1 MSPRLACALL
11 NLTGKLTRSNPFVLI
26 ALPFA
31 AGIWLASAF
40 PMPAAVPALAF
51 VTAALAALGAVWLRS
66 ATSST
71 WLAACAALL
80 CLGAL
85 HYTLHAPLPA
95 ARSVARYNGQWVR
108 LEGIVADEPDVRPT
122 HTNLRLKPLRIHTA
136 GVSDEALEDLV
147 LVRVETQKYRSDSE
161 ALRSRVRHDYEDWPY
176 GSVVHVEGLLDAPP
190 RMGSFDYREY
200 LARRQVFSWIRQPRK
215 LLKVG
220 EAPENWLYARL
231 LEFKNAIRQEVWNSL
246 PDREAALFS
255 GILLGDA
262 RAMPDDLKEAFRRTG
277 TSHLIAI
284 SGSNF
289 SILIALTLPLMIRLV
304 GRRRAALLALPAIVL
319 YAVFVGLEASVVRA
333 AVMAGVG
340 LIGMLFWRR
349 GITLNTLCAAAFILL
364 LYDPHMLFNVGFQLS
379 FAATL
384 GLALYADRLGGRLRD
399 WASAHIPH
407 HRARQAFLFVSE
419 SALLTFVTH
428 LTTLP
433 VQWLIFESFSSVAL
447 ITNML
452 VVPLQPPLMILGAL
466 GSLIATATAALGGVG
481 QLALLPA
488 QWLSSLTILIVEGFA
503 EFTYAL
509 LPVTFFSLP
518 AAAAY
523 YAILLGFTAFLFQ
536 PVIVRRAIR
545 HLLWTH
551 RAVLSIS
558 VAGLTALGLGVL
570 LWFQRPDGRLH
581 VTFVGSSA
589 IIRSP
594 DGAQA
599 VFLGDGDVV
608 NALRRM
614 MPVGDGELE
623 LLIVPQRSERHW
635 RNAGFLLAH
644 YRVRELVLPP
654 GRDQVTDDLAAARQ
668 VVRRNAAQVVT
679 AADGTTLALGRQVS
693 LTIALRMPAQD
704 GQQTIGTRLR
714 YGEVNIDLVGDQQAI
729 NYEPRSTL
737 VFLGWA
743 QADVAA
749 LKAAGPRWVVWTD
762 GAGLPPALGVPI
774 RTLNLKEISEV
785 ALMSDGQQLI
795 LR

>member
-1 MSPRLACALL
+1 MSPRIARALL

-66 ATSST
+66 ATSSA

-136 GVSDEALEDLV
+136 GVSDEALDDLV

-161 ALRSRVRHDYEDWPY
+161 ALRSRVRRDYEDWPY
-176 GSVVHVEGLLDAPP
+176 GSLVHVEGLLDAPP
-190 RMGSFDYREY
+190 RMHSFDYREY
-200 LARRQVFSWIRQPRK
+200 LARRQVFSWMRQPRK

-231 LEFKNAIRQEVWNSL
+231 LEFKNVIRQEVWNSL

-262 RAMPDDLKEAFRRTG
+262 RGMPDDLKEAFRRTG

-304 GRRRAALLALPAIVL
+304 GRQQAAGLALPAIVL

-340 LIGMLFWRR
+340 LIGMLLWRR
-349 GITLNTLCAAAFILL
+349 GLTLNTLCAAAFILL
-364 LYDPHMLFNVGFQLS
+364 LYDPHMLFDAGFQLS

-384 GLALYADRLGGRLRD
+384 GLALYADRLSGRLRD
-399 WASAHIPH
+399 WASSHIPH
-407 HRARQAFLFVSE
+407 HRAQRAFLFVSE
-419 SALLTFVTH
+419 GALLTLVTH

-466 GSLIATATAALGGVG
+466 GSLIATAIAAMGGVG

-503 EFTYAL
+503 KFTYAL
-509 LPVTFFSLP
+509 LPVPFFSLP

-536 PVIVRRAIR
+536 PVIVRRAIK

-608 NALRRM
+608 NPLRRM

-693 LTIALRMPAQD
+693 LTIALRMPARD

>member
-1 MSPRLACALL
+1 
-11 NLTGKLTRSNPFVLI
+11 
-26 ALPFA
+26 
-31 AGIWLASAF
+31 
-40 PMPAAVPALAF
+40 
-51 VTAALAALGAVWLRS
+51 
-66 ATSST
+66 
-71 WLAACAALL
+71 
-80 CLGAL
+80 
-85 HYTLHAPLPA
+85 
-95 ARSVARYNGQWVR
+95 
-108 LEGIVADEPDVRPT
+108 
-122 HTNLRLKPLRIHTA
+122 
-136 GVSDEALEDLV
+136 
-147 LVRVETQKYRSDSE
+147 
-161 ALRSRVRHDYEDWPY
+161 
-176 GSVVHVEGLLDAPP
+176 
-190 RMGSFDYREY
+190 
-200 LARRQVFSWIRQPRK
+200 
-215 LLKVG
+215 
-220 EAPENWLYARL
+220 
-231 LEFKNAIRQEVWNSL
+231 
-246 PDREAALFS
+246 
-255 GILLGDA
+255 
-262 RAMPDDLKEAFRRTG
+262 
-277 TSHLIAI
+277 
-284 SGSNF
+284 
-289 SILIALTLPLMIRLV
+289 V

-340 LIGMLFWRR
+340 LVGMLLWRR